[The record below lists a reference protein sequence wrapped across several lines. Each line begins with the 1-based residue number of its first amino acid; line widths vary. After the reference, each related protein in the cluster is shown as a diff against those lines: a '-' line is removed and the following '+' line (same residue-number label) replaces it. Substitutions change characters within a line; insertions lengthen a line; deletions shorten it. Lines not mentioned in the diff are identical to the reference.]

1 MATQI
6 LAANNA
12 QSVLAAGIS
21 SSATSLTV
29 NTGTGALFPSPVSGT
44 SFFKLT
50 LIDAATGNLT
60 EIMHVTARSGD
71 VMTVDR
77 AQEGTVAR
85 AWSANDIV
93 ANMMTAGTLAY
104 ILSNFQPLDATLTAI
119 ASLVGAANKLAYF
132 NGVDTTALTDL
143 TSVGRDIIGKTT
155 TADVLLYLGLGDGSG
170 RYLGTRVF
178 TASGTYTPTAGT
190 KKVVVTVVGGGGG
203 GGGTFSTNASQNA
216 AGSGGGGGA
225 EAVGVFTT
233 GFSGVAMVI
242 GSAGVSAAGANGTDG
257 GVTSFGTLLTAAGGG
272 GGPRGLAA
280 TTGNTSGS
288 AGGVTVTGTALIVKA
303 GQDGGAGTVFSV
315 GTTLSGKGGD
325 TSYGYG
331 GSPGGTGSTAGSGN
345 TGNTGKD
352 YGSGG
357 AGASGSISDAAR
369 SGGSGRPGVIIVEE
383 YA

>member
-132 NGVDTTALTDL
+132 NGVDTAALTDL

-257 GVTSFGTLLTAAGGG
+257 GTTSFGSLLTAAGGG

-280 TTGNTSGS
+280 TSGNTAGS
-288 AGGVTVTGTALIVKA
+288 SGGVTVTGTPLIVRA

-331 GSPGGTGSTAGSGN
+331 GSPGGTGSTAGSGS

-369 SGGSGRPGVIIVEE
+369 SGGSGRTGVIIVEE